1 MSNEF
6 TLDYTGQEINQK
18 LGKIDQLSE
27 SIADQEKQINDLE
40 KNGVAVNYDQ
50 KTKTLNISS
59 GGTISENP
67 EIGEVEKLIFNG
79 QEIDLSQKLNK
90 DDIAIGMHT
99 DGLLYLF
106 IDGVASGSG
115 VALPSGGTDGD
126 VVGYVDSDKNIV
138 LTGKLEEG
146 IYTLKYEMED
156 GTVLP
161 IGNLDLSERPAYVNQ
176 IPISINETGSIY
188 NGIGY
193 KTGVR
198 LSALS
203 WTEKEANGY
212 CLTGFIPYKNGDKIR
227 LKDIPFNVDTDE
239 ANANYIAF
247 YDANFQKVCFTTPG
261 WMFKAEEGNGV
272 FANSEV
278 LNGTDKASYFRISI
292 KGDLSNSI
300 ITINEPITE

>member
-1 MSNEF
+1 MEEGELHRLL
-6 TLDYTGQEINQK
+6 LD
-18 LGKIDQLSE
+18 
-27 SIADQEKQINDLE
+27 
-40 KNGVAVNYDQ
+40 
-50 KTKTLNISS
+50 KTLSVEGAAADAGAVGKKISQISS
-59 GGTISENP
+59 YKSLTLGI
-67 EIGEVEKLIFNG
+67 
-79 QEIDLSQKLNK
+79 
-90 DDIAIGMHT
+90 HT
-99 DGLLYLF
+99 DGLMYLF
-106 IDGVASGSG
+106 DETKPLGSG
-115 VALPSGGTDGD
+115 VSLPNGTDGD
-126 VVGYVDSDKNIV
+126 VVGYVDSNKNIV

-198 LSALS
+198 LSASS